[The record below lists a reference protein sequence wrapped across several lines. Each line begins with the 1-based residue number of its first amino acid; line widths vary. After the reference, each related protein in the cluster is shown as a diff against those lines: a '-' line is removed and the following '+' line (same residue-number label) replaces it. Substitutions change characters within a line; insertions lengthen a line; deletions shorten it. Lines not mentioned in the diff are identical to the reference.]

1 MVTVTNMILT
11 KNIASLPHYQ
21 EGINVG
27 NEMLLLFSSLV
38 PFPHTTNNIYFNWW
52 QKAQRSF
59 IQNLFFSSKS
69 FCKVVFV
76 LKEVNSCQNQEKLV
90 FFCLLNY
97 SKK

>member
-38 PFPHTTNNIYFNWW
+38 PFSHTTNNIYFNWW
-52 QKAQRSF
+52 QKAQCSF
-59 IQNLFFSSKS
+59 IQNLILFFLKISLQGCLHFEIREFMPKLGET
-69 FCKVVFV
+69 VF
-76 LKEVNSCQNQEKLV
+76 LLFTKL
-90 FFCLLNY
+90 F
-97 SKK
+97 

>member
-38 PFPHTTNNIYFNWW
+38 PFPHPTNNIYFNW
-52 QKAQRSF
+52 
-59 IQNLFFSSKS
+59 
-69 FCKVVFV
+69 
-76 LKEVNSCQNQEKLV
+76 
-90 FFCLLNY
+90 
-97 SKK
+97 